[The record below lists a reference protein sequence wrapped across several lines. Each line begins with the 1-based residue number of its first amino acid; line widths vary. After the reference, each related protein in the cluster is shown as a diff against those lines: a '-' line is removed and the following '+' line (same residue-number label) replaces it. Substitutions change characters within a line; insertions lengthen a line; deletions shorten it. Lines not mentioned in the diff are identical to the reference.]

1 MGFIYDNFLSYYF
14 LNDFKHFTWLEKK
27 KDTAP
32 NIQLK
37 TSEDSFTKE
46 KLYSEIRWDRK

>member
-1 MGFIYDNFLSYYF
+1 MT
-14 LNDFKHFTWLEKK
+14 LNILHDLKKK

-46 KLYSEIRWDRK
+46 KLYSEIR